1 MATRRTKWLG
11 LWEILANNTMA
22 MTQQYNIEFPNDF
35 VDGKS
40 IVKYKT
46 IEEFEMKI
54 RKYLNNK
61 NKIQKISEN
70 GYQHLLKYHTAQKR
84 VEYILEVIDEK

>member
-1 MATRRTKWLG
+1 
-11 LWEILANNTMA
+11 MA

-35 VDGKS
+35 VDGES

-61 NKIQKISEN
+61 NKKQKISEN